1 MTDRLLKLSD
11 VEATIGLGHSWIY
24 EKIRAGQF
32 PAPVKLSERCV
43 RWRESEVSAWIAGL
57 SKCEPAGR
65 SDQPGLSPPQ

>member
-24 EKIRAGQF
+24 ERIKAGEF

-43 RWRESEVSAWIAGL
+43 RWRESEVAAWIAGL
-57 SKCEPAGR
+57 SKSEQADR
-65 SDQPGLSPPQ
+65 SGLPGSPLHP